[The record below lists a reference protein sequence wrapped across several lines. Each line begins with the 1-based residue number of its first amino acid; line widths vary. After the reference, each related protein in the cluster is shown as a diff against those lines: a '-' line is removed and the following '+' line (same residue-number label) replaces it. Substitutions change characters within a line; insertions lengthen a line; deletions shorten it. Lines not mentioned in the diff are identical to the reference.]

1 MRQAAQPL
9 SELNA
14 LPTKIITVR
23 TLWPQMLAGAA
34 LAASLVWLLLEPS
47 LASLMV
53 TLILSVIFIVP
64 VTYITAMHLGNTAAM
79 TVIPWVGGLALA
91 LVMVVT
97 SGYLLPGSVLCIVA
111 AVGYAL
117 SVSSRRVMYVGSIL
131 AFIALALCLLIAEL
145 HRLDL
150 FPLRA
155 NLPSVA
161 IDALLVLFV
170 LGIGVD
176 VLQRFWRFYNRINA
190 TMASLQSA
198 TQEVD
203 RARIELE
210 HRLNERTRLLEITR
224 IVGSTQDLRTLLE
237 NTLVQ
242 LGTVV
247 RYGHA
252 GVMLLHDGA
261 LHLVQP
267 DGSVTPPAGG
277 TDSALPLSLAPHS
290 ARALSNLEPVIV
302 DDVSHALR
310 DTLRNGSAASA
321 APMRTGSWLGVPLIV
336 RGTAIGLIS
345 ITHPRQAHFND
356 HDADLA
362 LAFANQVAGIIENT
376 RLREE
381 ATRARVHAERNRLA
395 RELHD
400 SVSQALFGI
409 VLGTRTAMQELGDSK
424 QRAEAAMNYTVDL
437 ANTALT
443 EMRALIFTLR
453 PETLQND
460 GLIGAIEKHVSSV
473 STRSKAAI
481 AVDLGRAEPPLSMDA
496 KEALYRIAIEGLQNA
511 IHHSQAKNIAVTL
524 RTDGERVTLELRD
537 DGVGFDPCGLHRNHL
552 GLQSMR
558 ERAVEQRGCTEIVSA
573 PGHGTIV
580 RASLPIC
587 ESEPAAHVATI

>member
-9 SELNA
+9 SGLNEL
-14 LPTKIITVR
+14 PKKIITVR
-23 TLWPQMLAGAA
+23 TLWPQMLAGVA
-34 LAASLVWLLLEPS
+34 LAASLAWLVLEPS

-53 TLILSVIFIVP
+53 TLIISVIFIIP
-64 VTYITAMHLGNTAAM
+64 VTYITAMHLGNTLAM
-79 TVIPWVGGLALA
+79 TVIPWVGGLTLA

-117 SVSSRRVMYVGSIL
+117 SVSSRRVMYAGSIL
-131 AFIALALCLLIAEL
+131 AFAALALCLLIAEL
-145 HRLDL
+145 HRLEL

-155 NLPSVA
+155 NLPPLA
-161 IDALLVLFV
+161 IGALLVLCV

-176 VLQRFWRFYNRINA
+176 VLQRFWRFYNRINT

-224 IVGSTQDLRTLLE
+224 VVGSTQDLRTLLE

-247 RYGHA
+247 RYGNA

-267 DGSVTPPAGG
+267 DGSVTRPAGG
-277 TDSALPLSLAPHS
+277 SDAALPLSLAPHS
-290 ARALSNLEPVIV
+290 ARALSKLEPVIV
-302 DDVSHALR
+302 DDVARAPQNAHSNGHAE
-310 DTLRNGSAASA
+310 SA
-321 APMRTGSWLGVPLIV
+321 APVRTGSWLGVPLIV
-336 RGTAIGLIS
+336 RGKAIGLIS
-345 ITHPRQAHFND
+345 ITHPEPAHFTD

-409 VLGTRTAMQELGDSK
+409 VLGTRTAMQELGESK
-424 QRAEAAMNYTVDL
+424 QRAETAMNYTVDL

-460 GLIGAIEKHVSSV
+460 GLIGALEKHVSSV

-481 AVDLGRAEPPLSMDA
+481 TVDLGRSEPQLSMDA

-511 IHHSQAKNIAVTL
+511 IHHSQAKNIGVTL
-524 RTDGERVTLELRD
+524 RADNECVTLELRD
-537 DGVGFDPCGLHRNHL
+537 DGVGFDPNGPHRDHL

-558 ERAVEQRGCTEIVSA
+558 ERAAEQRGCTEIASA
-573 PGHGTIV
+573 PGQGTVV
-580 RASLPIC
+580 RASLPVC
-587 ESEPAAHVATI
+587 ESEPAPHVVTI